1 MNARFFHVNGTKHF
15 LIGSHE
21 YAPGKSYRIRSS
33 EELTILAMAGAGV
46 VTLTE
51 RAVSFDKITEAK
63 QAEENR
69 LPKIERAPKRK
80 IKDKDKDKDESKDK
94 DKDKDESKDNESS
107 LKDKSNKKNTSE
119 EELP

>member
-33 EELTILAMAGAGV
+33 EELAILSMAGAGV

-51 RAVSFDKITEAK
+51 REVSFDKIAEAK
-63 QAEENR
+63 RAEENR
-69 LPKIERAPKRK
+69 LPKIEREPKRK
-80 IKDKDKDKDESKDK
+80 IKDKDKDKN
-94 DKDKDESKDNESS
+94 ESKDNESS
-107 LKDKSNKKNTSE
+107 SIDKSNKKNTSE